1 MGALLDEISL
11 YAVTGLQV
19 KTIQANNQNRFDV
32 SSLQSG
38 VYLAE
43 IRTHSGK
50 TIIRK
55 VVK

>member
-19 KTIQANNQNRFDV
+19 KTIQTNNQNRFNV

-38 VYLAE
+38 VYLTE

-50 TIIRK
+50 SIIRK